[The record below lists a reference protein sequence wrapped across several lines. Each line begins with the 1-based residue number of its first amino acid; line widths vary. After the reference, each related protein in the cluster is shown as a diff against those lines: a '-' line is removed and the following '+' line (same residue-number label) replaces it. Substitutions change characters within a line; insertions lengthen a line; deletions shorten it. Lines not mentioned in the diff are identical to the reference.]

1 MQGERKNYWRF
12 KNRVFPLSYDEREK
26 QEFRDK
32 EEENKIRN
40 ENGFMDYKKLERLIN
55 LKNRDINDD
64 LVRKHFLVQD
74 LGGLLEKFKK
84 LKNNAEKNK
93 IQANLMNSGLRDLK
107 KRNWRYEWTRKGN
120 RKPKWNSKYCWKDS
134 WI

>member
-1 MQGERKNYWRF
+1 
-12 KNRVFPLSYDEREK
+12 
-26 QEFRDK
+26 
-32 EEENKIRN
+32 
-40 ENGFMDYKKLERLIN
+40 MDYKKLERLIN

-93 IQANLMNSGLRDLK
+93 IRANLMNSGLRYLK
-107 KRNWRYEWTRKGN
+107 KRN
-120 RKPKWNSKYCWKDS
+120 
-134 WI
+134 